1 MKTGHKIV
9 ILGCLSA
16 VIASAVYWRW
26 MIRMPLKEFTQ
37 YALYMAVMDD
47 EICRNELEGNQIGD
61 ETITF
66 PPKAETLQGRYHLFL
81 QMNRAK
87 SRQQIQTEIAEMEQR
102 LQESMQYVGQPKEQ
116 LEVEFTGENDL

>member
-37 YALYMAVMDD
+37 YTLYMAVMDD
-47 EICRNELEGNQIGD
+47 DIFRDELEGNQIG
-61 ETITF
+61 E
-66 PPKAETLQGRYHLFL
+66 
-81 QMNRAK
+81 
-87 SRQQIQTEIAEMEQR
+87 R
-102 LQESMQYVGQPKEQ
+102 LLHSP
-116 LEVEFTGENDL
+116 LR